1 MEMFFI
7 FTRLSIGRRPMMIKT
22 QVIKEGS
29 KPIAVILDYKEY
41 KRLKDIEEEIND
53 YKDAV
58 EIKKKNK
65 KWYTHNEVKKEI
77 GLD

>member
-1 MEMFFI
+1 
-7 FTRLSIGRRPMMIKT
+7 MMIKT